1 MHPTYTQPTQQPC
14 TLNFSVINVRQRT
27 EAWKLKHRITQS
39 PPFLFLSWLLQQRNS
54 KTAEAPRWHQLTFL
68 KIIAVT
74 FFSFYTF
81 KIKVRNSLATS
92 KLTFCDLS
100 PSLVVSPVASILFRW
115 FHLLLRWLHLLS
127 SQCLN
132 VASSSGS
139 HSDGKNKD
147 ERCKAAGWV
156 GCGLGAHI
164 I

>member
-1 MHPTYTQPTQQPC
+1 MCTQPTQQPC

-27 EAWKLKHRITQS
+27 EAWKLKHRSTQA

-54 KTAEAPRWHQLTFL
+54 KTAEAPRRHQLTFP
-68 KIIAVT
+68 KIIVVT
-74 FFSFYTF
+74 FFYFYTF
-81 KIKVRNSLATS
+81 KIKVQNSLATS

-100 PSLVVSPVASILFRW
+100 PSLVASILFRW
-115 FHLLLRWLHLLS
+115 LHLLLWWLHLLS

-132 VASSSGS
+132 VASSSDS
-139 HSDGKNKD
+139 HSDGKNKN
-147 ERCKAAGWV
+147 EGCKAAGWV